1 MTHAAASSPPWPS
14 HTAPSRAWRVAAIV
28 WLAVTCSA
36 LVHLAGGHPTH
47 RARLEDRG
55 QGDSFITA
63 REGYVAGVGLFS
75 RKAWVSHEGRPPR
88 WIELGRPAHGVA
100 IADGGLV
107 AVIPYVDDRLWM
119 LGPREKT
126 AKPATVVMPG
136 RTTIAAATFLSGAW
150 YVAWY
155 DRVHDR
161 TRKKEFP
168 WLIPA
173 QMRYE
178 FGVAR
183 LDGAVGSRNRP
194 SADLYRSKAIWHEET
209 SHPWRLV
216 ASPDGARL
224 HVLSAMSEEL
234 IAIATDDGA
243 ELFRVPTP
251 PLPMDLA
258 CDAEACFVAAPGSP
272 HIAVYDARTGAS
284 LSPIPAGRGVTGIE
298 LAGDTLYAVSK
309 YERRLV
315 AATRGAH
322 RWTLRTAPVAGVPSD
337 LAIKGPKIVVADAAD
352 GTRRFFE
359 AATLAPWADRP
370 FKLRSEP

>member
-1 MTHAAASSPPWPS
+1 M
-14 HTAPSRAWRVAAIV
+14 PSRPRVATIVGRVAAFA
-28 WLAVTCSA
+28 WLAVTCA
-36 LVHLAGGHPTH
+36 AFLHLADGNPTH

-63 REGYVAGVGLFS
+63 REGYVAGVGMHS
-75 RKAWVSHEGRPPR
+75 GRAWVSNEGRPPR
-88 WIELGRPAHGVA
+88 WIDLDRPAHGVA
-100 IADGGLV
+100 IAAGGLV

-126 AKPATVVMPG
+126 VKPATVVMPG

-161 TRKKEFP
+161 TRKKKFP

-183 LDGAVGSRNRP
+183 LDGAVGARNRP
-194 SADLYRSKAIWHEET
+194 NADLYRAKAIWHEET

-216 ASPDGARL
+216 PSPDGERL
-224 HVLSAMSEEL
+224 YVLAAVSEEL
-234 IAIATDDGA
+234 IAIATADGA

-251 PLPMDLA
+251 PLPADLA
-258 CDAEACFVAAPGSP
+258 CVADACFVAAPGSS
-272 HIAVYDARTGAS
+272 HIAAYDARTGAA
-284 LSPIPAGRGVTGIE
+284 LPPVPAGRGVTGVD
-298 LAGDTLYAVSK
+298 LAGDTLYAISK

-322 RWTLRTAPVAGVPSD
+322 RWTLRETRVAGVPSD

-359 AATLAPWADRP
+359 TSTLAPWADRP
-370 FKLRSEP
+370 FKARSEP

>member
-1 MTHAAASSPPWPS
+1 M
-14 HTAPSRAWRVAAIV
+14 
-28 WLAVTCSA
+28 
-36 LVHLAGGHPTH
+36 
-47 RARLEDRG
+47 
-55 QGDSFITA
+55 GDSFVTS
-63 REGYVAGVGLFS
+63 REGYVAGAGMHSGL
-75 RKAWVSHEGRPPR
+75 AWVSHEGRPPR
-88 WIELGRPAHGVA
+88 WIDPGRPVHGVA

-136 RTTIAAATFLSGAW
+136 RTTIAAATFLAGSW

-161 TRKKEFP
+161 TRKKTFP

-173 QMRYE
+173 QMQYE

-183 LDGAVGSRNRP
+183 LDGSVGARNRP
-194 SADLYRSKAIWHEET
+194 NADLYRAKAIWHEET

-216 ASPDGARL
+216 PSPDGARL
-224 HVLSAMSEEL
+224 YVLSAMAEEL
-234 IAIATDDGA
+234 IAIATADGA

-258 CDAEACFVAAPGSP
+258 CDADACYVAAPGST
-272 HIAVYDARTGAS
+272 HIAAYDARTGAA
-284 LSPIPAGRGVTGIE
+284 LAPVPAGRGVTGVEI
-298 LAGDTLYAVSK
+298 AGDTLFAVSK

-322 RWTLRTAPVAGVPSD
+322 RWTIRETGVAGVPSD

-359 AATLAPWADRP
+359 TATLAPWADRP
-370 FKLRSEP
+370 LKLRSEP